1 MASKDDI
8 LSSLRA
14 LSRDERAE
22 VAHELILSLDEGQ
35 EDAGAASEWR
45 KEVQRRADEVISG
58 KASTVDARQAVQ
70 ELRGKLKSQR

>member
-45 KEVQRRADEVISG
+45 TEVQRRADEVLSG

-70 ELRGKLKSQR
+70 ELRVKLKSKR